1 VIISHVYAR
10 RFYDR
15 DNSLGPLQVS
25 AWHDLLQGVMEDIM
39 QRLSCDE
46 IWTCRS
52 LSGRWA
58 AAARATGRMIVT
70 TAVPPLEWAKLP
82 EHLSQLQKLHISHL
96 GLKYWIDV
104 VPPDPGAFAS
114 LLTVLST
121 QVTLLDCTDNFVT
134 LSL

>member
-1 VIISHVYAR
+1 MIISHLYAR

-15 DNSLGPLQVS
+15 DYSLGPLQVS
-25 AWHDLLQGVMEDIM
+25 AWVDLPQGVMENIM
-39 QRLSCDE
+39 QCLSCDE

-58 AAARATGRMIVT
+58 TAARATGRMIIT

-121 QVTLLDCTDNFVT
+121 QVTLLDCTV
-134 LSL
+134 SL

>member
-1 VIISHVYAR
+1 
-10 RFYDR
+10 
-15 DNSLGPLQVS
+15 
-25 AWHDLLQGVMEDIM
+25 M

-52 LSGRWA
+52 LNGRWA
-58 AAARATGRMIVT
+58 AAARATGRIIVT
-70 TAVPPLEWAKLP
+70 SALPPLEWSKLP

-96 GLKYWIDV
+96 GLKYWIKV

-121 QVTLLDCTDNFVT
+121 QVTLLDCTSNFVI